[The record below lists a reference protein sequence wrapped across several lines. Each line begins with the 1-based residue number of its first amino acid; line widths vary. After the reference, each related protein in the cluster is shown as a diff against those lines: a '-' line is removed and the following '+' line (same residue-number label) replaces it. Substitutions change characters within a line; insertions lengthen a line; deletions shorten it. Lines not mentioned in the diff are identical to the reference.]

1 MLGVR
6 FLLSEDK
13 LQFAGTQVGPI
24 LAGPENSEVKTKHFY
39 IYERPH
45 PLPRA
50 WVVHSIQ
57 SVGDGI
63 DSDTDDTSI
72 VEVLVSPEFQ
82 PDQVAIVD
90 AKTAETLSAKL
101 GNSNVPDSNRKVTF
115 PVSHQ
120 TNNLSIEVAAGEPG
134 YLVVNDTYM
143 TGWTATVNGQAA
155 QILRANL
162 FQRMVILPAEAARV
176 EFEYVTPGFYK
187 GLITSA
193 ISLLLLVIL
202 ALWYVR
208 DRITRRREQRLL
220 SPDPATPTESQH
232 L

>member
-1 MLGVR
+1 M
-6 FLLSEDK
+6 S
-13 LQFAGTQVGPI
+13 T
-24 LAGPENSEVKTKHFY
+24 
-39 IYERPH
+39 
-45 PLPRA
+45 
-50 WVVHSIQ
+50 
-57 SVGDGI
+57 
-63 DSDTDDTSI
+63 
-72 VEVLVSPEFQ
+72 
-82 PDQVAIVD
+82 VAPTYPSWSS
-90 AKTAETLSAKL
+90 KRE
-101 GNSNVPDSNRKVTF
+101 VTF

-162 FQRMVILPAEAARV
+162 FQRMVILPADAARV

-193 ISLLLLVIL
+193 ISLLLLVFL
-202 ALWYVR
+202 GLWYVR

-220 SPDPATPTESQH
+220 NSDPAAPTESQQ